1 MPYTSISNA
10 KDAGFPTTAEGASMT
25 LAQVNKLAEIHD
37 AVKNKPG
44 ITTPMAVAWTQWKK
58 IYKKVG
64 NKWVKKEMKREDE
77 GKDYR
82 LQSSITK
89 TEETKKGDWIV
100 WGYASTFDVDS
111 RGDQITKEALI
122 AAQHDYDE
130 YNTVLFNHDHDRPI
144 GKVIDTVVDDV
155 GLLIKVVLSK
165 TEKEIWTK
173 VKEGIISKFSV
184 AGRILEEI
192 QTENGIYQIT
202 KLRFHEVSLVSVP
215 ANKKAEAVDDYIT
228 KSQKDNDMNI
238 TNKLKEIAKTRTAKE
253 IKENIHLL
261 VDTLEA
267 GIINT
272 DEHIKQSSI
281 ADIFAEWT
289 TTEKNE
295 IAIYAS
301 SDGSG
306 DIDKIDWTKYKEC
319 FAWCDPDN
327 VKSFD
332 GYKLQHHTVKDGKL
346 VVVWKGVADAMTEL
360 LGVTGKVSIPEKDVE
375 TCYEHLAQHYGQ
387 FDKKVPEKKVSYELL
402 EDEDNAMINGL
413 QILAGKLSGEDK
425 EAVDSAISFIQ
436 SKNAELS
443 DQHKQIYNFDDE
455 SDERPVYQ
463 LNSST
468 NINLTEDG
476 TFRKQILKYGKWYH
490 WAAQNG
496 ELKITKELVSNI
508 VNNFKHKIIENVSV
522 PLTHRNADDPSN
534 NTGQVVDLIQTDKG
548 LDAIIE
554 VKDKSIIQKIKD
566 DLIKCISASIDP
578 NYRVKTSNK
587 FVGATLLHAA
597 LVQEPYIKGM
607 RGFVPLSDDFAGRPI
622 FQFEDTELSVQ
633 QELIN
638 IKQQLI
644 KLSMEKE
651 NDNSTDDTKKE
662 DDVETKDNT
671 DETTDNTDETKDTD
685 AADDTKNDETKDD
698 KADDK
703 KDEDT
708 EEKTDEVSDEEISK
722 SFDATLDECAQ
733 ELVKSSKIN
742 KSKYTECVKA
752 QMKDGK
758 KLGEAVKVC
767 KAKVKKQLSEVES
780 EDKKSDK
787 TKDVQQTDNKEKVD
801 MSDAEDMYKTYLE
814 KGQIV
819 PAQKDAFIQ
828 LFASTKALN
837 LSDGKVE
844 LHKILKTFLDAQ
856 SKTVDFD
863 EKGTDATDDNSETD
877 AKNDEMPDDVKKF
890 YSEKMGFDDDTAKEA
905 WRHAKELKAQEDEM
919 KETVFGE

>member
-1 MPYTSISNA
+1 MPYTSISSA
-10 KDAGFPTTAEGASMT
+10 KDAGFPTTAEGAPMT
-25 LAQVNKLAEIHD
+25 LAQVNKLAEIYD
-37 AVKNKPG
+37 AVKNKPDVKNA
-44 ITTPMAVAWTQWKK
+44 MAIAWTQWKK

-64 NKWVKKEMKREDE
+64 NKWVKKEMKKENE
-77 GKDYR
+77 QKDYR

-89 TEETKKGDWIV
+89 TEETKKGDWVV

-111 RGDQITKEALI
+111 GGDQITKEALLG
-122 AAQHDYDE
+122 AKDDFVE
-130 YNTVLFNHDHDRPI
+130 YSTVLFNHTFDRPI
-144 GKVIDTVVDDV
+144 GKVVDTVVDDV

-165 TEKEIWTK
+165 TEKDLWVK
-173 VKEGIISKFSV
+173 VKEGIVSKFSV
-184 AGRILEEI
+184 AGRILEEA
-192 QTENGIYQIT
+192 QTDNGIYQIN
-202 KLRFHEVSLVSVP
+202 KIRFHEVSLVSVP
-215 ANKKAEAVDDYIT
+215 ANKKAEAVDDYVT
-228 KSQKDNDMNI
+228 KSQKDNDMDI

-272 DEHIKQSSI
+272 DEHIKNSSI

-306 DIDKIDWTKYKEC
+306 DIDKIDWDKYKEC

-327 VKSFD
+327 AKSFN
-332 GYKLQHHTVKDGKL
+332 GYKLQHHSVKDGKL
-346 VVVWKGVADAMTEL
+346 VAVWKGVADAMTEL
-360 LGVTGKVSIPEKDVE
+360 LGVKGKVNVPKEDVE
-375 TCYEHLAQHYGQ
+375 KCYEHLAQHYVQ
-387 FDKKVPEKKVSYELL
+387 FDKQVPEKTVSYELL

-413 QILAGKLSGEDK
+413 QVLAGKLSGVDK
-425 EAVDSAISFIQ
+425 EAVDSAIGFIQ
-436 SKNAELS
+436 AKNADLT
-443 DQHKQIYNFDDE
+443 DQHIKICNFDDE
-455 SDERPVYQ
+455 SDDRPVYQ

-468 NINLTEDG
+468 DIDLAEDG

-490 WAAQNG
+490 WSAQNG
-496 ELKITKELVSNI
+496 ELQITKELVSTI
-508 VNNFKHKIIENVSV
+508 VNNFKQKIIENVSV
-522 PLTHRNADDPSN
+522 PLTHTDDPSK
-534 NTGQVVDLIQTDKG
+534 NTGKVVELIQTEKG

-554 VKDKSIIQKIKD
+554 VKDKSIVQKIKD

-633 QELIN
+633 QELTN

-644 KLSMEKE
+644 KLSMENE

-662 DDVETKDNT
+662 DDVENT
-671 DETTDNTDETKDTD
+671 DTADETKNTD
-685 AADDTKNDETKDD
+685 AEDNTTDDTKDKET
-698 KADDK
+698 ADDNGDNN

-708 EEKTDEVSDEEISK
+708 EEKTDEVSDEDISK

-733 ELVKSSKIN
+733 ELVKSSKID
-742 KSKYTECVKA
+742 KSKYTECVKT
-752 QMKDGK
+752 QMKNGK

-780 EDKKSDK
+780 EDKKSDE
-787 TKDVQQTDNKEKVD
+787 TKDVQQTDNKDKVD
-801 MSDAEDMYKTYLE
+801 MSDAEDTYKEYLE

-819 PAQKDAFIQ
+819 PAQKEAFIQ

-837 LSDGKVE
+837 LSDDKVE

-863 EKGTDATDDNSETD
+863 EKGTDATDDTSGNDSTD
-877 AKNDEMPDDVKKF
+877 DEMPDDVKKF
-890 YSEKMGFDDDTAKEA
+890 YSEKMGFDDETAKEA
-905 WRHAKELKAQEDEM
+905 WGHAKELKAQENEM

>member
-1 MPYTSISNA
+1 MS
-10 KDAGFPTTAEGASMT
+10 KEKE
-25 LAQVNKLAEIHD
+25 NK
-37 AVKNKPG
+37 V
-44 ITTPMAVAWTQWKK
+44 
-58 IYKKVG
+58 
-64 NKWVKKEMKREDE
+64 
-77 GKDYR
+77 KDYR
-82 LQSSITK
+82 LQSNITK

-111 RGDQITKEALI
+111 GGDQITKEALLG
-122 AAQHDYDE
+122 AQDDFVE
-130 YNTVLFNHDHDRPI
+130 YSTVLFNHTFDRPI
-144 GKVIDTVVDDV
+144 GKVVDTLVDDI

-165 TEKEIWTK
+165 TEKELWTK
-173 VKEGIISKFSV
+173 VKEGIVSKFSV
-184 AGRILEEI
+184 AGRILEET
-192 QTENGIYQIT
+192 QTDNGIYQIN
-202 KLRFHEVSLVSVP
+202 KIRFHEVSLVSVP
-215 ANKKAEAVDDYIT
+215 ANKKAEAVDDYVT
-228 KSQKDNDMNI
+228 KSQKDNDMDI

-272 DEHIKQSSI
+272 DEHIKNSSI

-289 TTEKNE
+289 NVEKNE

-306 DIDKIDWTKYKEC
+306 DIDKIDWNKYKEC

-327 VKSFD
+327 AKSFS

-360 LGVTGKVSIPEKDVE
+360 LGVKGKANIPNADVE
-375 TCYEHLAQHYGQ
+375 NCYEHLAQHYGQ
-387 FDKKVPEKKVSYELL
+387 FDKQVPEKTVSYELL

-413 QILAGKLSGEDK
+413 QVLAGKLSGVDK
-425 EAVDSAISFIQ
+425 EAVDSAIGFIQ
-436 SKNAELS
+436 TKNADLT
-443 DQHKQIYNFDDE
+443 DTHKQICNFDDE
-455 SDERPVYQ
+455 SDDRPVYQ

-468 NINLTEDG
+468 EIDLAEDG

-490 WAAQNG
+490 WAAHNG

-508 VNNFKHKIIENVSV
+508 VNNFKQNIIENVSV

-534 NTGQVVDLIQTDKG
+534 NTGQVVDLIQTEKG

-554 VKDKSIIQKIKD
+554 VKDKSIVQKIKD

-644 KLSMEKE
+644 KLSMEHE

-662 DDVETKDNT
+662 DDIENKDNT

-685 AADDTKNDETKDD
+685 AEDATKSDETKDD
-698 KADDK
+698 KDK

-733 ELVKSSKIN
+733 ELVKSSKID
-742 KSKYTECVKA
+742 KSKYTECVKT
-752 QMKDGK
+752 QMKNGK

-780 EDKKSDK
+780 EDKKSDE
-787 TKDVQQTDNKEKVD
+787 TKDVQQTDNNEKVD

-819 PAQKDAFIQ
+819 PAQKEAFIQ

-837 LSDGKVE
+837 LGDDKVE

-863 EKGTDATDDNSETD
+863 EKGTDVNDDTSG
-877 AKNDEMPDDVKKF
+877 NDSLDDDMPDDVKKF
-890 YSEKMGFDDDTAKEA
+890 YSEKMGFDDETAKEA
-905 WRHAKELKAQEDEM
+905 WSHAKELKAQEDEM
-919 KETVFGE
+919 KETVFGK